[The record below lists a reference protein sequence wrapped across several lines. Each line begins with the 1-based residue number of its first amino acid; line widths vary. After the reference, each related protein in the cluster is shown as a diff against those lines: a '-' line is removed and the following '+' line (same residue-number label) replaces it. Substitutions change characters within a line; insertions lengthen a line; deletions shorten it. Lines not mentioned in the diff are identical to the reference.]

1 MKGYAHE
8 ISGGMAQRVLI
19 AGALSCE
26 PDLIIAD
33 EPTTALDV
41 TVQAE
46 VLDVIRTMQRELGV
60 AVLLVTHNIGVI
72 ADIADR
78 VAVMRQGEIV
88 ETGPVDE
95 ILRRPAHP
103 YTRTLMASM
112 LVGKEPL
119 KPLGL
124 SGPATGAETSDE
136 EDERQRALDQ
146 ADMQQPLSPAAE
158 TILREDI

>member
-1 MKGYAHE
+1 MSSA
-8 ISGGMAQRVLI
+8 
-19 AGALSCE
+19 
-26 PDLIIAD
+26 
-33 EPTTALDV
+33 
-41 TVQAE
+41 
-46 VLDVIRTMQRELGV
+46 TMQRELGV

-95 ILRRPAHP
+95 ILRRPAHA

-119 KPLGL
+119 TPLGL
-124 SGPATGAETSDE
+124 GGPATGAETSDA
-136 EDERQRALDQ
+136 EDEVEKAIDL

>member
-1 MKGYAHE
+1 
-8 ISGGMAQRVLI
+8 
-19 AGALSCE
+19 
-26 PDLIIAD
+26 
-33 EPTTALDV
+33 LDV

-88 ETGPVDE
+88 ETGAVEE

-119 KPLGL
+119 KPIGLG
-124 SGPATGAETSDE
+124 GAGTGAETSDD
-136 EDERQRALDQ
+136 EDEVEKAIDL
-146 ADMQQPLSPAAE
+146 ADMQQTLSPAAE
-158 TILREDI
+158 TILREEI

>member
-1 MKGYAHE
+1 
-8 ISGGMAQRVLI
+8 VLI

-26 PDLIIAD
+26 PDLIVAD

-88 ETGPVDE
+88 ETGAVED
-95 ILRRPAHP
+95 ILENPSHQ

-112 LVGKEPL
+112 LVGKAPL
-119 KPLGL
+119 TTLGL
-124 SGPATGAETSDE
+124 SGSGADAETGDE
-136 EDERQRALDQ
+136 EDERQRALDG
-146 ADMQQPLSPAAE
+146 ADMQKPLSPAAE
-158 TILREDI
+158 TLLREDI

>member
-1 MKGYAHE
+1 M
-8 ISGGMAQRVLI
+8 
-19 AGALSCE
+19 
-26 PDLIIAD
+26 
-33 EPTTALDV
+33 
-41 TVQAE
+41 
-46 VLDVIRTMQRELGV
+46 
-60 AVLLVTHNIGVI
+60 
-72 ADIADR
+72 
-78 VAVMRQGEIV
+78 
-88 ETGPVDE
+88 DE

-119 KPLGL
+119 MPLGL